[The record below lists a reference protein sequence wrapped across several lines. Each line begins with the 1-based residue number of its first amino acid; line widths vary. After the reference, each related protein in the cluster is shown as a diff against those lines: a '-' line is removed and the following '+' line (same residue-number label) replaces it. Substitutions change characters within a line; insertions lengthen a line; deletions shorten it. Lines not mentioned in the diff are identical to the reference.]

1 MTRGTPSTAS
11 FANLA
16 SVLLLAL
23 AGHAMSFAQILPL
36 SAADYAAKVETI
48 TGQVSVLR
56 DNQPW
61 ALSPGDTVQC
71 QQVIISGA
79 NGYALMR
86 VSDGSTFE
94 VFSNSQVIFRKNVPN
109 WRDLLDV
116 VIGKV
121 RVHIN
126 KIGGVPNPNRVVTP
140 TAVIS
145 VRGTTFEVSVD
156 EEEESTLVEVEE
168 GEVAVEHALLPRST
182 QKILRDGES
191 VRVYKQQ
198 PLAQKG
204 VDKGSIVKYGMKAV
218 LDAIN
223 TVILRPGRTGGLP
236 GGVGGTSSGDSSA
249 GGAPPPAPPPPPP
262 PPPPGD

>member
-1 MTRGTPSTAS
+1 MTRGTLT
-11 FANLA
+11 FATLTP
-16 SVLLLAL
+16 LLFL
-23 AGHAMSFAQILPL
+23 AGSGATAQILPL
-36 SAADYAAKVETI
+36 SASEYAATVETA

-61 ALSPGDTVQC
+61 ALSPGDSVQC
-71 QQVIISGA
+71 QQVIMSGP
-79 NGYALMR
+79 NGYALLR

-94 VFSNSQVIFRKNVPN
+94 VFANSQVIFRKNVPN

-121 RVHIN
+121 RIHIN

-145 VRGTTFEVSVD
+145 VRGTTFDVTVD
-156 EEEESTLVEVEE
+156 DEGDSTLVEVEE

-191 VRVYKQQ
+191 LRVYKQQ

-204 VDKGSIVKYGMKAV
+204 VDKNTIVRYTMRAV
-218 LDAIN
+218 LDAVN
-223 TVILRPGRTGGLP
+223 TVILRPGRAGGGIP
-236 GGVGGTSSGDSSA
+236 GGSGGGGVGLPGDSSA
-249 GGAPPPAPPPPPP
+249 APPPPPPPAPPPPPP
-262 PPPPGD
+262 GN

>member
-1 MTRGTPSTAS
+1 MTRGPLTFSTITP
-11 FANLA
+11 L
-16 SVLLLAL
+16 LLLA
-23 AGHAMSFAQILPL
+23 ASSVVVCSAQILPL
-36 SAADYAAKVETI
+36 SASDYAAKVETI

-61 ALSPGDTVQC
+61 ALGPGDSVQC
-71 QQVIISGA
+71 QQIIMSGA

-94 VFSNSQVIFRKNVPN
+94 VFANSQVVFRKNVPN

-156 EEEESTLVEVEE
+156 EDEESTLIEVEE
-168 GEVAVEHALLPRST
+168 GEVAVEHALLPRSN

-191 VRVYKQQ
+191 LRVYKQQ

-204 VDKGSIVKYGMKAV
+204 VDKGSIVRYGMRAV
-218 LDAIN
+218 LDALN
-223 TVILRPGRTGGLP
+223 TVIMRPGRAGSLP
-236 GGVGGTSSGDSSA
+236 GGARGGGVGLPGDSSA
-249 GGAPPPAPPPPPP
+249 GGAPPPPPP
-262 PPPPGD
+262 PPPPGN

>member
-1 MTRGTPSTAS
+1 MAVSRLLL
-11 FANLA
+11 FA
-16 SVLLLAL
+16 SVMGAVCPQL
-23 AGHAMSFAQILPL
+23 GSAQILPL
-36 SAADYAAKVETI
+36 AAAEYAAKVETV

-56 DNQPW
+56 DSQPW
-61 ALSPGDTVQC
+61 ALSPGDVVQC
-71 QQVIISGA
+71 QQIILSGP

-94 VFSNSQVIFRKNVPN
+94 VFSNSQVVFRRNVPN

-156 EEEESTLVEVEE
+156 DEEESTLVEVEE
-168 GEVAVEHALLPRST
+168 GEVAVEHALLARST

-191 VRVYKQQ
+191 LKVYKNM
-198 PLAQKG
+198 PLAAKSI
-204 VDKGSIVKYGMKAV
+204 DKGNIVKYGMRAV
-218 LDAIN
+218 MDAIN
-223 TVILRPGRTGGLP
+223 TVILRPGRVGGIPGATGGGGTVGLP
-236 GGVGGTSSGDSSA
+236 GDS
-249 GGAPPPAPPPPPP
+249 GGAAPPPPPP
-262 PPPPGD
+262 PPPPPVAPPPGN